1 MEEQKRT
8 VKLMKFGKKIHME
21 AFQGGELFMN
31 TLKHFQ
37 GLEDSG
43 LRGDKD
49 EGLSAIYQANGAT
62 LSRKNEDGDF
72 VPLGTINDQLEYR
85 EKDSVHVNVF
95 CMYALQVEPQKL
107 EINRRNLEF
116 GDTFVIL
123 LDIPQFLDRIKE
135 AAKQMEVKVFHGMV
149 DYVDRA
155 THKGPIGPFR
165 KFNEYSY
172 QSEFRIIIPRKSL
185 DPYMLNIGD
194 ISDITELE
202 KLS

>member
-1 MEEQKRT
+1 
-8 VKLMKFGKKIHME
+8 
-21 AFQGGELFMN
+21 MN

-37 GLEDSG
+37 GLEDCG

-62 LSRKNEDGDF
+62 LSRKNDDGDF
-72 VPLGTINDQLEYR
+72 VPLGTINDQLKYR
-85 EKDSVHVNVF
+85 GKDSVHVNVF

-107 EINRRNLEF
+107 EIDSRNLKF
-116 GDTFVIL
+116 GDTFVQL
-123 LDIPQFLDRIKE
+123 LDWTQFINRIKG
-135 AAKQMEVKVFHGMV
+135 AAKQKELKVFHGIV

-155 THKGPIGPFR
+155 THKGSIGPFR

-185 DPYMLNIGD
+185 DPYKLNIGD
-194 ISDITELE
+194 ISDITELG